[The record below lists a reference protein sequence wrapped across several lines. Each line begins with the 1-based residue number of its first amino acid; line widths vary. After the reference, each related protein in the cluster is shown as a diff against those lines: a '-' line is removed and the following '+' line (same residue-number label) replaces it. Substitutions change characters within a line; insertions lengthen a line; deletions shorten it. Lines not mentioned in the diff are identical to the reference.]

1 MAEDID
7 FAGLRHFRARGEEQ
21 RATALE
27 LFFDLVFV
35 FAVTQLSHALLEL
48 LTVTGAA
55 RTLFLLLLVW
65 WAWTYTTWMT
75 NFMDPDSPL
84 VRLLLMS
91 VMLASLLMAIAL
103 PQAFGSRAVLFAGA
117 YVAVQVLRNLFITLM
132 SPAGSGLRNNFG
144 SILVWSAVSGAALL
158 TGAFL
163 DPPGRTVL
171 WVVAIAIDFAGPAA
185 RYWVP
190 GLPRVTTHDWAVET
204 SHFAERFQLF
214 IIIALGESIVATGAT
229 ASQGGLG
236 LAKAV
241 AIAVAFVGSAAL
253 WWLYFDYVAEISGRR
268 LRTADDPG
276 VLARDAYTYLHIPIV
291 AGIIVTAVGDEIV
304 IAHPGGS
311 LGAAELVALAAGPAI
326 YLVGHLLFRVRMAH
340 SLSPLRSGA
349 AVAVCACGLVG
360 LAAPAL
366 AVAALIAGVLVLLV
380 AAEMLAGRRRRLRG
394 LPGPIEALEGLLARD
409 APPASSS
416 TLD

>member
-1 MAEDID
+1 VAEEID
-7 FAGLRHFRARGEEQ
+7 FAGLRHFRARGAEEQ

-35 FAVTQLSHALLEL
+35 FAVTQLSHTLLQHL
-48 LTVTGAA
+48 SVGGAA

-65 WAWTYTTWMT
+65 WAWSYTTWMT

-84 VRLLLMS
+84 VRLLLMA

-103 PQAFGSRAVLFAGA
+103 PQAFGSRAVLFACA
-117 YVAVQVLRNLFITLM
+117 YVVVQVLRNLFVTLV
-132 SPAGSGLRNNFG
+132 SPAGSSVRNNFA
-144 SILVWSAVSGAALL
+144 SILVWSVVSGAALL
-158 TGAFL
+158 VGAFL
-163 DPPGRTVL
+163 EPPGRTVL
-171 WVVAIAIDFAGPAA
+171 WLVAIAIDFAGPAA

-190 GLPRVTTHDWAVET
+190 GMPRVTTHDWAVET

-214 IIIALGESIVATGAT
+214 IIIALGESIVVTGAT
-229 ASQGGLG
+229 AAQGGLDT
-236 LAKAV
+236 AKVV
-241 AIAVAFVGSAAL
+241 AMAVAFIGSAAL

-268 LRTADDPG
+268 LRSADDPG

-304 IAHPGGS
+304 IAHPGES
-311 LGAAELVALAAGPAI
+311 LRASELVALAAGPAL

-340 SLSPLRSGA
+340 SLSPMRSGA
-349 AVAVCACGLVG
+349 AVAVCACAPLGLV
-360 LAAPAL
+360 APAL
-366 AVAALIAGVLVLLV
+366 AVAAVIAGVLVLLI

-394 LPGPIEALEGLLARD
+394 LPAPIEALEELLAKD
-409 APPASSS
+409 APPSA
-416 TLD
+416 LD